1 MKQHTGQNEN
11 SLRLMYIK
19 KWSKIELEYKDI
31 RENLLFVGLGWKTV
45 HQLSMLC
52 RIISGKVLLKI
63 IDRKKIFSEELWWDK
78 TIMLRKKTKKK
89 V

>member
-31 RENLLFVGLGWKTV
+31 RENLLFVGLGMKDGSSTFYV
-45 HQLSMLC
+45 M
-52 RIISGKVLLKI
+52 
-63 IDRKKIFSEELWWDK
+63 
-78 TIMLRKKTKKK
+78 
-89 V
+89 

>member
-19 KWSKIELEYKDI
+19 KWSKIEYKDI

-63 IDRKKIFSEELWWDK
+63 IKW
-78 TIMLRKKTKKK
+78 
-89 V
+89 